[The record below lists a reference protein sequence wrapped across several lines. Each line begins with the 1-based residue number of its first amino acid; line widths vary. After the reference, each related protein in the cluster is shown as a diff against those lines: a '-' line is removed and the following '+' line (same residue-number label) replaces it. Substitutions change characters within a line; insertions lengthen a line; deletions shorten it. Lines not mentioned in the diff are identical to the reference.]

1 MYSDDDREYPHTAKR
16 LAGGGAGRPASHFS
30 TSGADFSDDDA
41 HYRQI
46 DHNGNEMASAESDCD
61 ERHSESR
68 PKQATTTRRRK
79 PAAKRAAGPAV
90 RRAPIS
96 TKRPVSMAANHLDV
110 SQARMAAMNP
120 PRAVAA
126 GPAPDFIP
134 ISRPAHDVDAGAM
147 FDAEAG
153 VAVGSGA
160 PGAED
165 HHYYGVDGA
174 EPPAGVPMA
183 PIPVT
188 VVAAEVAKLR
198 RLYPREPGK
207 EYKCFACIHARSAVV
222 NAVSSDRIKEI
233 GDIVGGVPP
242 ACWVEVAVDVYN
254 YYVREFLGELNSRL
268 KEDEVPFPEWHV
280 QDIYDHYFTPEHNK
294 ADVQLSTHT
303 RIIMFEKIL
312 LTMYK
317 NQTWTETTMP
327 DGRVVEGIDTTN
339 LDLMLRIG
347 KYIDMM
353 YARPV
358 TGKSGIGSVAQTNLT
373 RAPGVVGGM
382 EQYSHP
388 RDMSVGKRK

>member
-1 MYSDDDREYPHTAKR
+1 MYSDDDREFPHTAKR
-16 LAGGGAGRPASHFS
+16 TAGVVGAGRPASHFS
-30 TSGADFSDDDA
+30 TSGAGFSDDDDA
-41 HYRQI
+41 HYWQL
-46 DHNGNEMASAESDCD
+46 DYNGNEMASAESDCED
-61 ERHSESR
+61 RRSESR

-79 PAAKRAAGPAV
+79 PAAKRAAALAV
-90 RRAPIS
+90 RRAPVS
-96 TKRPVSMAANHLDV
+96 TKRPVSLAANHLDV

-120 PRAVAA
+120 PRAIAA
-126 GPAPDFIP
+126 GPATDFIP
-134 ISRPAHDVDAGAM
+134 VSRPEHDVDAGAM
-147 FDAEAG
+147 PDAEAG
-153 VAVGSGA
+153 VAAGY
-160 PGAED
+160 GAED
-165 HHYYGVDGA
+165 QHYYGVDGA
-174 EPPAGVPMA
+174 DPPAGVPMA
-183 PIPVT
+183 PMPVA
-188 VVAAEVAKLR
+188 VLASAVAKLR

-207 EYKCFACIHARSAVV
+207 EYKCFACIHARGSVV

-233 GDIVGGVPP
+233 AEIVGGVPP

-268 KEDEVPFPEWHV
+268 QEGELPFPEWHV

-303 RIIMFEKIL
+303 RIIMFEKML
-312 LTMYK
+312 LSIYDT
-317 NQTWTETTMP
+317 QTWTETTQP

-339 LDLMLRIG
+339 VDLMLRIG

-353 YARPV
+353 YARSV

-388 RDMSVGKRK
+388 RDMSAGKRK